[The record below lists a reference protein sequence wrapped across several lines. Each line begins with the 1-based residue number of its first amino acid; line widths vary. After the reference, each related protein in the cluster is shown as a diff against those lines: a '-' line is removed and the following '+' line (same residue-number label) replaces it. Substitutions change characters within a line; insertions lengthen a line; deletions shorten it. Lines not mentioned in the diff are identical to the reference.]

1 MELGNVQIFF
11 GKVCSVSDEMKICR
25 CQIKIPGITEQLEPT
40 DLPWYFPWYGLNY
53 LPVIDDTVCVIVFDN
68 NFSTA
73 FYGRKID
80 LVNAGL
86 DEGDYENYLE
96 IFKRLVN
103 DNQIQLTYKIS
114 TGIEFI
120 NGEVKTQLELEKY
133 SMFCKANSMI
143 MTEDRIDIGNK
154 GLEAVIQGDKGVK
167 ELHDIIKHQAN
178 IITKMYEGFQKII
191 AGCTTPFTAPIAAQL
206 SGFIPTQAQLK
217 AENSKVDKA
226 ADTIQS
232 KMVFTNE

>member
-1 MELGNVQIFF
+1 MEIGNIQIFF
-11 GKVCSVSDEMKICR
+11 GKVTAVNDELKICR
-25 CQIKIPGITEQLEPT
+25 CQVKIPGITEQLEAA
-40 DLPWYFPWYGLNY
+40 DLPWYFPWYGRNY
-53 LPVIDDTVCVIVFDN
+53 LPLVDETVAVIVFDD

-80 LVNAGL
+80 LVDAGV

-96 IFKRLVN
+96 IFKRSV
-103 DNQIQLTYKIS
+103 DDKEVQLTYKTS

-120 NGEVKTQLELEKY
+120 NGETKTQIELEKY
-133 SMFCKANSMI
+133 SMFCKANSIVMV
-143 MTEDRIDIGNK
+143 EDRIDIGNK

-178 IITKMYEGFQKII
+178 TVSKMYEGFQKVI
-191 AGCTTPFTAPIAAQL
+191 AGCTNPFTAGIAAQL
-206 SGFIPTQAQLK
+206 SGFLPTQASLVS
-217 AENSKVDKA
+217 ENKQVDSA
-226 ADTIQS
+226 ADKIQS